1 MQYRVVKI
9 VDTFESIYT
18 EYFSRVY
25 GFIYRMCRDDDL
37 AEELTQETFFQAFK
51 SFRRFRGDSELFTW
65 LAAIAKFTFFNYLRK
80 NKCAECV
87 NIDLIADT
95 LCDSDDAD
103 PELTAEK
110 RETTDTIRRAI
121 GRMPEKYRDVVM
133 LRLYAELP
141 FSEIAEAL
149 KITENSAKV
158 LFHRAKKMLTEELK
172 NEYFV

>member
-1 MQYRVVKI
+1 M
-9 VDTFESIYT
+9 DTFESIYR

-65 LAAIAKFTFFNYLRK
+65 LAAIAKFTFFNYMRK

-87 NIDLIADT
+87 NLDLIADT
-95 LCDSDDAD
+95 LSDSDDSD
-103 PELTAEK
+103 PEATVEK
-110 RETTDTIRRAI
+110 RETTVAIRRAI
-121 GRMPEKYRDVVM
+121 SNMPEKYRDVVM

-141 FSEIAEAL
+141 FSEIAESL

-158 LFHRAKKMLTEELK
+158 IFHRAKKMLTEELRA
-172 NEYFV
+172 EV